1 MNTINSVIA
10 SCGKLNEK
18 NQFLMNEIVYPLGQ
32 SAPESLGQNRGLVNS
47 NRGVRMQSQKMSRK
61 VEPSLAN
68 TTV

>member
-1 MNTINSVIA
+1 MNTINSVIV

-18 NQFLMNEIVYPLGQ
+18 NQFLMNKIVYPLGQ

-47 NRGVRMQSQKMSRK
+47 NWGVRMQSQEMSRK
-61 VEPSLAN
+61 VEPSSAN